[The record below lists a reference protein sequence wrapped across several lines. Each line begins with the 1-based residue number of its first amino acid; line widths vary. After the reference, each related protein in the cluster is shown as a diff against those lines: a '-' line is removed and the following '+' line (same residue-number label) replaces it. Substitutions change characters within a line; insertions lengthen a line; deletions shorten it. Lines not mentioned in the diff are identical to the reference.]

1 MRLGCLVMLAPRETS
16 TARQSI
22 VWLLVRD
29 RCVVVLVHDG
39 SREGCQIVCAVVY
52 VEVEHVFSPVM
63 RGLLAEIRGDEGLVG
78 GLEGSEN
85 ASTLVRR
92 L

>member
-29 RCVVVLVHDG
+29 WCVVVLVHDG
-39 SREGCQIVCAVVY
+39 SRESCQIVCVVVY
-52 VEVEHVFSPVM
+52 VEIEHVFSPVM
-63 RGLLAEIRGDEGLVG
+63 RG
-78 GLEGSEN
+78 
-85 ASTLVRR
+85 
-92 L
+92 

>member
-1 MRLGCLVMLAPRETS
+1 MRLACLVMLAPRETS

-39 SREGCQIVCAVVY
+39 SREGCQIVCVVVY
-52 VEVEHVFSPVM
+52 VEIKHVFSPVM
-63 RGLLAEIRGDEGLVG
+63 RGLLAEVRGDEGLVG